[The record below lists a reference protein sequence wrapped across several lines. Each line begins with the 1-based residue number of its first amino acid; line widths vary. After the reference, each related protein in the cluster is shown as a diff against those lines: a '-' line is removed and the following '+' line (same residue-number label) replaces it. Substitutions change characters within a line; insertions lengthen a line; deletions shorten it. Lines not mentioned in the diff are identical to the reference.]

1 MASCQE
7 VCVSGIGDLWI
18 YYECSVHACL
28 FLEACKW
35 TAKRIVSSSQSR
47 LPTGCFTFL
56 ASIQCTRNRMTFSS
70 PFCPQPQIPRHLPH
84 PSFHRLGSESPRK
97 REGLPND
104 STFWSRIRTFFHF
117 FLPIDSGGRRRLF
130 FVRLCVCFTKAPSRY
145 KPTEEV
151 SR

>member
-18 YYECSVHACL
+18 YYECSVQACL
-28 FLEACKW
+28 CLEACEW

-84 PSFHRLGSESPRK
+84 PSFHCQRARARESDRGCRTTALSGAGSE
-97 REGLPND
+97 
-104 STFWSRIRTFFHF
+104 TFSIF
-117 FLPIDSGGRRRLF
+117 FLPIVSGGRRLF
-130 FVRLCVCFTKAPSRY
+130 RASMCVLYQSA
-145 KPTEEV
+145 E
-151 SR
+151 